1 MKKCIYTLKD
11 ENEATFSS
19 SEHIFP
25 KSIGGT
31 RTLPKD
37 WVSDEFNALMSP
49 LERKFSRD
57 TPLITIRRM
66 FEGPV
71 GRKNHSGKFGVS
83 FMKTL
88 PTDELELGYIE
99 DGKPIVIPQIIF
111 QWSIAV
117 SDKINARMVGT
128 CESDIGLFKVQLKS
142 YDDNTKFELI
152 RTSEDSFINK
162 ISLGFINK
170 RFYVGAHNQLSEKQI
185 RNYLKGF
192 LDTFNNSS
200 SESYNIRHEKKEAL
214 IEYQSYFTVNIM
226 ECMQVSAKIAFNCL
240 ACIKGQN
247 FVLRKEFN
255 EIRHAIVTGENIK
268 QYVNLC
274 PPEDNCADV
283 LGLFNEEHFAIF
295 TQNNRGIVGHIGF
308 FGGNP
313 LFVILFSNSV
323 LHDFGY
329 GVKVYICD
337 WKQKEEKILNF

>member
-19 SEHIFP
+19 SEHIFS

-49 LERKFSRD
+49 LERKFSREN
-57 TPLITIRRM
+57 PLITIRRM

-99 DGKPIVIPQIIF
+99 DGTPIVIPQIIF
-111 QWSIAV
+111 PCSISANKPIQSQMIV
-117 SDKINARMVGT
+117 KD
-128 CESDIGLFKVQLKS
+128 ESDVESFTNKLKS

-152 RTSEDSFINK
+152 RTPDDSFINK

-200 SESYNIRHEKKEAL
+200 PEKHHIRHDKKEAL
-214 IEYQSYFTVNIM
+214 IEYQSYLTVNIV
-226 ECMQVSAKIAFNCL
+226 ECMRVCAKIAFNCL

-247 FVLRKEFN
+247 FVLQKEFN
-255 EIRHAIVTGENIK
+255 EIRYAIVTGENIK
-268 QYVNLC
+268 NLVTLY
-274 PPEDNCADV
+274 PPEDNYTNM
-283 LGLFNEEHFAIF
+283 LGLSNKEHFAIF
-295 TQNNRGIVGHIGF
+295 TQNNKGIIGHIGF
-308 FGGNP
+308 YGSNP
-313 LFVILFSNSV
+313 LFGILFSNSA
-323 LHDFGY
+323 LRDFDY

-337 WKQKEEKILNF
+337 WKRKEETILNF